1 MTFPKDKQGYFKHFL
16 FCDVKETIYKK
27 ALQNNN
33 KKKTGRM
40 SLTHADLDSPLFYIL
55 NQKKYI

>member
-33 KKKTGRM
+33 KKKR
-40 SLTHADLDSPLFYIL
+40 DECP
-55 NQKKYI
+55 